1 MIKGVEAR
9 VMTEYEIQK
18 ARKELDE
25 MNKVR
30 EKNDEELK
38 KAIRDLREAAKNY
51 KKAAAKSYIATVLM
65 GLSVLIQIIL
75 LLNQ

>member
-1 MIKGVEAR
+1 
-9 VMTEYEIQK
+9 MTEYEIQK